1 MCGWFSQVTESIA
14 RMHVLCNG
22 LKQPFGSAA
31 RPTAHPASTVK
42 DSARYGIV
50 VVSNSVLLLH
60 PFNGVFSW
68 KTLGS
73 WYQKG
78 KANLDLNE
86 ARDNRVFRW
95 QWHQLDHMRTV
106 CTSFQMDNHTS
117 TPSLNFFRPDVLPDA
132 QPPMSKHWRYKALK
146 VIMCN

>member
-1 MCGWFSQVTESIA
+1 
-14 RMHVLCNG
+14 MHVLCNG

-60 PFNGVFSW
+60 PFNGVFSR

-86 ARDNRVFRW
+86 ARDNRVFR
-95 QWHQLDHMRTV
+95 
-106 CTSFQMDNHTS
+106 
-117 TPSLNFFRPDVLPDA
+117 
-132 QPPMSKHWRYKALK
+132 
-146 VIMCN
+146 